1 MAKKNEVAVRAPQG
15 GALAAPKKNLGMEK
29 MRSDKLIIPRLG
41 LAQSKSTIVE
51 ELHLAEV
58 GNFYNSLTNEV
69 YADGVEFVVIQGTFS
84 RTKWIPFAE
93 GGGIDCAA
101 LDGFMG
107 NQYGPCAKCKFTAWQ
122 PDPKTGELTRPP
134 LCTESDNFLVWMRG
148 GTTPMLLSFSKS
160 SAKAGNKL
168 RTILMSFEE
177 GTPAWSKVFKLTSTL
192 VKKQIGKAASTVA
205 VMQIA
210 VKGDPTEAEMKKASQ
225 WYANLAA
232 RQVDA
237 SQVAQEAGEP
247 GGQEEAPTQDTTP
260 RASKGARVKG
270 GGRNF

>member
-1 MAKKNEVAVRAPQG
+1 M
-15 GALAAPKKNLGMEK
+15 
-29 MRSDKLIIPRLG
+29 
-41 LAQSKSTIVE
+41 
-51 ELHLAEV
+51 AEV
-58 GNFYNSLTNEV
+58 GQFYNSLTNEV
-69 YADGVEFVVIQGTFS
+69 FKDGVEFCVIKGDFS
-84 RTKWIPFAE
+84 RTKWIPFNE

-101 LDGFMG
+101 LGG
-107 NQYGPCAKCKFTAWQ
+107 LVGSQYGPCDQCKFTKWL

-148 GTTPMLLSFSKS
+148 GSTPMLLSFSRS

-168 RTILMSFEE
+168 RTILLSFDDD
-177 GTPAWSKVFKLTSTL
+177 TPAWSKVFKLTSTL
-192 VKKQIGKAASTVA
+192 VKKQIGKVSSTVA

-210 VKGDPTEAEMKKASQ
+210 VKGDPTDAEVKKASQ

-247 GGQEEAPTQDTTP
+247 GVQDEGAAPTPNAKPT
-260 RASKGARVKG
+260 KGARVKG
-270 GGRNF
+270 GARNF